1 MNVGGLCIYA
11 ASRPQQSNA
20 RVPCVCVHADN
31 CMYTVCVYMQLSA
44 NIEHDGEVGIQ
55 SPNNCTTND
64 KENMLKFNKLYRYNP
79 EAPPVE

>member
-20 RVPCVCVHADN
+20 RVCVHADN

-44 NIEHDGEVGIQ
+44 NIEHGGEVGIQ
-55 SPNNCTTND
+55 SPNNCTTNND
-64 KENMLKFNKLYRYNP
+64 KENMLNCID
-79 EAPPVE
+79 APPVE